1 MNKRWNF
8 YAGIVGRTDS
18 RSGLALC
25 ALLLVLLPYFC
36 LIPASNSQTEP
47 PESGNASSNSANAV
61 LDDGLSEQ
69 AKKTDATARYF
80 TDADLE
86 TSLVQQ
92 AAEQNKTGVIEEV
105 ERLLRG
111 ELGVYN
117 DTYFALHQWFS
128 DDWVSNLFA
137 NIGQLIGKWLTEFL
151 CGWVADTV
159 RLLTAFLKIFV
170 LNPNLP
176 VNGMKQDGPSDDISK
191 MVCQATD
198 VMYGIAVDLLLL
210 LFILCIWRFW
220 ADAAWKGGG
229 NLMGSVGRL
238 IFTAGLMLAW
248 PTIFAFEIQI
258 TNEMIKAVYFNS
270 ADQLAQ
276 LDVALAAAVKGGL
289 VATAAGIAQVFAPVL
304 GAATGGAL
312 SAELGGMVLGT
323 VGDIVAYAGL
333 IVFTILGVVL
343 IAEIMYFLILKGIQ
357 TGLLTAQ
364 YMFAPIFLV
373 CFATPDTE
381 SYASGYVKAW
391 IETSLWTFIWVGL
404 FKIMVIVIYS
414 DFNPWGKIIMAI
426 GVLQLMI
433 QVPGFLAR
441 AMISP
446 MSDFI
451 SAGLVSAMAFKGLAT
466 LAGVGGKAMNRFTKQ
481 VAEWPAQYPLVSK
494 AADLNRLP
502 TNAADP
508 NLLAQ
513 YRTASAAKPMG
524 AAGTAGS
531 LGGPGAAG
539 AIGSSGA
546 GINTGTAIN
555 TQNGAAQPVAGQ
567 TGAGF
572 AAGGQMTGVPQRR
585 GSLGGVGANPALTP
599 AGQPETEEQR
609 QKRQEMERLQKASK
623 YAAALQ
629 QQKQGIVT
637 GGSAPGT
644 ANFAAAGALT
654 GVRAGLGRTLSPAG
668 VQRGMVDPTTT
679 GVPDDVQGQ
688 DFISAGLDSL
698 PGSNQP
704 EKKATF
710 NAAEQL
716 NQAYYK
722 FVQGK
727 IAAVNARTYNG
738 NSIGYS
744 TDGKNKLVGDGK
756 GNLRH
761 MRARKGATPE
771 EVAHLV
777 LAGGF
782 TELMKDDA
790 EAHDAAR
797 NAAIDS
803 GVLEPERLGRPGG
816 LSERIAAGWIGYNGG
831 SFRETAL
838 AKQRF
843 NRAMF
848 EQAATGSE
856 AYVSG
861 QEGNAYTQYLRTRFG
876 EWTSKDDTWGV
887 HMMTDA
893 SIAASPWNP
902 TYIAATD
909 SILQG
914 GMKIDERNRAA
925 AGNTHVLKLPAWQRK
940 TAIPAVAA
948 YATQLAEAQ
957 FPGADSTIIDSAVLG
972 LVQHLSPHEVSAANA
987 IYLEAGVEG
996 LSVPMVQTV
1005 ANLSRLPG
1013 SGSAEDVYK
1022 SLRSTMNVVTSARP
1036 RSAGGSSTVRV
1047 LYDEGGGSAP
1057 PPPPAIDGNF
1067 IDGGHSAAGVTDIE
1081 VRPLGG
1087 SPGDYSSPVQEIH
1100 VASGGGSSGVSVGR
1114 FDMPPA
1120 QNANLIERASQV
1132 VVRMYDAGMNDKQIR
1147 DSRVA
1152 DLAHHFYDNHPH
1164 MMHAVSVAV
1173 DCLPPGELDVE
1184 SVHTINDMLS
1194 SGYNPGQI
1202 HRAEVEVARRFRGQN
1217 IDPSPRAVASWR
1229 QRAYN
1234 DPTMNSA
1241 PPSPRGRKDRV
1252 NQ

>member
-1 MNKRWNF
+1 MNRIWNSG
-8 YAGIVGRTDS
+8 AGISGRFG
-18 RSGLALC
+18 RRLGLALC
-25 ALLLVLLPYFC
+25 ALLLVLLPYLC
-36 LIPASNSQTEP
+36 LIPASYCQTEP
-47 PESGNASSNSANAV
+47 PETGAASSGSISAVAGDN
-61 LDDGLSEQ
+61 LSER
-69 AKKTDATARYF
+69 AKETDATSRYF

-117 DTYFALHQWFS
+117 ETYFALHQWFS
-128 DDWVSNLFA
+128 DDWISNLFA
-137 NIGQLIGKWLTEFL
+137 NIGQLFGKWLTEFL

-170 LNPNLP
+170 LNPNIP
-176 VNGMKQDGPSDDISK
+176 VNGMKQGGASDDIS
-191 MVCQATD
+191 MMICQATD
-198 VMYGIAVDLLLL
+198 VLYGIAVDLLLL

-229 NLMGSVGRL
+229 NLMGAVGRL
-238 IFTAGLMLAW
+238 IFTAGLLLAW

-258 TNEMIKAVYFNS
+258 TNEMIKAIYFTS

-276 LDVALAAAVKGGL
+276 LDVALATAVKGGL
-289 VATAAGIAQVFAPVL
+289 LATAAGIAQVFAPVL
-304 GAATGGAL
+304 GAGAGGAL
-312 SAELGGMVLGT
+312 GAELGGMVLGT
-323 VGDIVAYAGL
+323 VGDVVAYAGL
-333 IVFTILGVVL
+333 IIFTILGVIL
-343 IAEIMYFLILKGIQ
+343 IAEMVYVLILKGIQ

-373 CFATPDTE
+373 CFASPDTE

-433 QVPGFLAR
+433 QVPSFLAR
-441 AMISP
+441 ALTSP

-451 SAGLVSAMAFKGLAT
+451 SAGLVSAMAFKGLTT
-466 LAGVGGKAMNRFTKQ
+466 LAGLGGKSMNRFAKQ
-481 VAEWPAQYPLVSK
+481 VAEWPAQYPLMSK
-494 AADLNRLP
+494 ATDLNRLP

-508 NLLAQ
+508 SLLAQ
-513 YRTASAAKPMG
+513 YRSASASKP
-524 AAGTAGS
+524 
-531 LGGPGAAG
+531 LGQNGAAG
-539 AIGSSGA
+539 ALGGSGVGVAGAIGGGGVA
-546 GINTGTAIN
+546 VDTGTSFS
-555 TQNGAAQPVAGQ
+555 TQARAGQ
-567 TGAGF
+567 AVGLPQRKGEFGGF
-572 AAGGQMTGVPQRR
+572 AG
-585 GSLGGVGANPALTP
+585 NPALRP
-599 AGQPETEEQR
+599 AQAETEEERKKREETER
-609 QKRQEMERLQKASK
+609 QQKAAR
-623 YAAALQ
+623 YAAALHQ
-629 QQKQGIVT
+629 QRLGVVT
-637 GGSAPGT
+637 GGTAPGT
-644 ANFAAAGALT
+644 ANNAAAGALN
-654 GVRAGLGRTLSPAG
+654 GVSAGLGRALSPAG
-668 VQRGMVDPTTT
+668 IQRGMVDPTTT
-679 GVPDDVQGQ
+679 GIPDDMQGS
-688 DFISAGLDSL
+688 DFVSEGLYSL

-704 EKKATF
+704 EKRGIF
-710 NAAEQL
+710 NAASQL

-738 NSIGYS
+738 NSIGFS
-744 TDGKNKLVGDGK
+744 DDGKNKLVGDGK

-797 NAAIDS
+797 NAAIEA

-843 NRAMF
+843 NRATF

-861 QEGNAYTQYLRTRFG
+861 QSGNAYTQYLRTRFG

-902 TYIAATD
+902 AYIAATD

-925 AGNTHVLKLPAWQRK
+925 AGNTHVMKLPAWQRK

-948 YATQLAEAQ
+948 YATQMAEAQ

-972 LVQHLSPHEVSAANA
+972 MVQHLSPQEVAAANA

-1022 SLRSTMNVVTSARP
+1022 SLRSTMNVVGNARP
-1036 RSAGGSSTVRV
+1036 RGGSGGATVRV
-1047 LYDEGGGSAP
+1047 LYDEGGGSSAQ
-1057 PPPPAIDGNF
+1057 PAGIDGSF
-1067 IDGGHSAAGVTDIE
+1067 IDTGSGTPGETEIE
-1081 VRPLGG
+1081 VRPVGG
-1087 SPGDYSSPVQEIH
+1087 SGSYSSPVQEVH
-1100 VASGGGSSGVSVGR
+1100 VAAGGSSGGGIGR
-1114 FDMPPA
+1114 LDYAPTH
-1120 QNANLIERASQV
+1120 NANLIERASQV

-1147 DSRVA
+1147 DNRVA

-1173 DCLPPGELDVE
+1173 DCLPPGELDVD
-1184 SVHTINDMLS
+1184 SVHTINEMLS
-1194 SGYNPGQI
+1194 CGYSPGQI
-1202 HRAEVEVARRFRGQN
+1202 HRAEVDVARRFRGQN
-1217 IDPSPRAVASWR
+1217 MDPSPRAVANWR

-1234 DPTMNSA
+1234 DPSMNSG
-1241 PPSPRGRKDRV
+1241 PPNGRRQRDSV
-1252 NQ
+1252 S